1 VDDDVNSAF
10 ADEEEDLMLK
20 EKREE
25 QVRLRQQGLRQK
37 KVEAE
42 RKLEEERSVSAL
54 CASSFII
61 AMTTNAAS
69 ITFVYC

>member
-1 VDDDVNSAF
+1 VDDDVNSSAF

-42 RKLEEERSVSAL
+42 RKLEEERSVCACIL
-54 CASSFII
+54 CYYYNIYYRCSYL
-61 AMTTNAAS
+61 NER
-69 ITFVYC
+69 

>member
-42 RKLEEERSVSAL
+42 RKLEEERSVY
-54 CASSFII
+54 ASFTII
-61 AMTTNAAS
+61 NE
-69 ITFVYC
+69 YYHN